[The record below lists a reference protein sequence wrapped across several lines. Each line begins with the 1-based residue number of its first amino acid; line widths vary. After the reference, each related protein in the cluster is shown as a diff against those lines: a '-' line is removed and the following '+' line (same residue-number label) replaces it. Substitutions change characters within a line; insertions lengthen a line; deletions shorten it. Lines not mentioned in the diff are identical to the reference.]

1 MGPFEPWGARFLE
14 GERLILAPSY
24 CVVLEDVAPLLAE
37 RCDTQ
42 SGTLI
47 IPPREMAALCI
58 RHRHNTIRG
67 KTINQSVFSMEWIDQ
82 FYWLI
87 DDKTFLAHQLPF
99 ALVCMRPQR
108 VLMEMRTY
116 WDYGILSEACPTAP
130 RCVLGDSDDFLM
142 IELRRADT
150 ARDQISLGRP
160 TPKQIAD
167 KLKLFMTKDPL
178 ELARYTLVVHA
189 GELPSAFN
197 DAKRQLDAYVELVL
211 RELPAEP
218 LDHINHPNWVYH
230 YSRFHAA
237 RRDYLVRHGLI
248 APEHEVHG
256 PEQVSPR
263 PPASAPLVGP
273 EASPPGGQS
282 ALRRVGRRLYGSVF
296 GHAPELLQS
305 HPRWPAVQPI
315 LRGLASTSSPQT
327 LVVASKGLPESLFH
341 HIPARRAWVDEIIG
355 AACQPDLAH
364 RATRVGAEPA
374 SVPAT
379 RRVVS
384 FDNPEG
390 IVATIV
396 RDDGAPQTVVLKSL
410 RMVLDE
416 APHVGEG
423 SDDKPA
429 QTQAD
434 ILPRPPMGRGSPV
447 VPPQTQ
453 EFDFCICELDASDV
467 SRLDLLVDQ
476 LSPRLKDGASI
487 FALHLAQSAITL
499 AEAQALLLNG
509 CLAMDLPCQLYL
521 TGSEL
526 GAQALTDFKNGVRSL
541 RTRRPPAVVHGA
553 AVLARA
559 LIRSLRA
566 NRAAQSA
573 LARTPDIITSIALEI
588 TTVHRRQ
595 PLTERGAAN
604 DARALS

>member
-1 MGPFEPWGARFLE
+1 MARKILE
-14 GERLILAPSY
+14 GEQLILAPSY
-24 CVVLEDVAPLLAE
+24 CVVLEDVAPLLAA

-42 SGTLI
+42 SGALTM
-47 IPPREMAALCI
+47 PPREMAALCI

-67 KTINQSVFSMEWIDQ
+67 KTVNRGVFSMEWIDQ

-87 DDKTFLAHQLPF
+87 DEKTLLAHQLPF

-108 VLMEMRTY
+108 VLTEMRTY

-130 RCVLGDSDDFLM
+130 HCVLGDSDDFLM
-142 IELRRADT
+142 IELRQADT

-189 GELPSAFN
+189 GELPSAFD
-197 DAKRQLDAYVELVL
+197 DAKRRLDAYVELVL

-248 APEHEVHG
+248 APEHEVQG
-256 PEQVSPR
+256 PEQGSLQPL
-263 PPASAPLVGP
+263 ASAPVVGP
-273 EASPPGGQS
+273 ETSPSGGQS
-282 ALRRVGRRLYGSVF
+282 ALQRVGRRLYGSVF

-315 LRGLASTSSPQT
+315 LRRMASISSAQT
-327 LVVASKGLPESLFH
+327 LVVSSKGLPESLFH
-341 HIPARRAWVDEIIG
+341 HIPARRAWVDEIID
-355 AACQPDLAH
+355 AASRTDAAH
-364 RATRVGAEPA
+364 HRRATKVDAAPA

-434 ILPRPPMGRGSPV
+434 ILPRPPMGRGSPA

-453 EFDFCICELDASDV
+453 EFDFCICELDARDV

-487 FALHLAQSAITL
+487 FALHLAQPAITL

-541 RTRRPPAVVHGA
+541 MTRRPPAVVHGA

-559 LIRSLRA
+559 LVRSLRA
-566 NRAAQSA
+566 NRAAQSV

-588 TTVHRRQ
+588 TTVHRSQ